1 MKDHVNTIS
10 YRCSRCSEIHYGLP
24 ALAYSEPFYWDE
36 SFANDPQSELLS
48 DTCVIENRDYFIRCV
63 LEIPII
69 GHSEPL
75 SWGVWL
81 SQSQSNFSSYLDS
94 DRAELPKSTF
104 GYVANAMPDYP
115 ETLDLMA
122 NAVWQPNGLRPLIEL
137 EIVDHPLVSEWQN
150 GITLDR
156 AIAFAELCLHPE

>member
-1 MKDHVNTIS
+1 MDSHPNTIS
-10 YRCSRCSEIHYGLP
+10 YKCSRCDEIHHGLP
-24 ALAYSEPFYWDE
+24 ALAYSAPFYWDE
-36 SFANDPQSELLS
+36 GLANDPQSELS
-48 DTCVIENRDYFIRCV
+48 PDTCVIESRDYFIRCV
-63 LEIPII
+63 LEIPVI

-81 SQSQSNFSSYLDS
+81 SQSQSNFLSYLES
-94 DRAELPKSTF
+94 DRTELPKSTF

-122 NAVWQPNGLRPLIEL
+122 NAVWQPKGSRPLVEL
-137 EIVDHPLVSEWQN
+137 EIVDHPLVSDWQN
-150 GITLDR
+150 GITLER